1 MSLARTDTDGKTTY
15 SIRLNTGLDLRAL
28 LTTARERGLPV
39 AMERETHSGMVTQHI
54 GVVTGMGAD
63 RLHLRTADG
72 GTVDVALW
80 DVDRAALID
89 EGTVAA

>member
-39 AMERETHSGMVTQHI
+39 AMERETHRGMVTQHV
-54 GVVTGMGAD
+54 GVGTGMGAD
-63 RLHLRTADG
+63 
-72 GTVDVALW
+72 
-80 DVDRAALID
+80 
-89 EGTVAA
+89 